1 MLLLGHRGCRGA
13 FPENTMAAF
22 EHALASG
29 CHGFELDV
37 RRTADGVPVIWHDA
51 SLRRRFI
58 SRQSYAALCERCRLP
73 GRLPRRPVIELCDL
87 ESVLKRFAHRAFM
100 DIELKVRGVEAEVVR
115 LLRRYP
121 PTHGFLLSSFR
132 RPVLLAL
139 HRIDPT
145 LPLGLIFDRMPR
157 ARVWHSLPI
166 QFVKPKMRLVTPARV
181 RVFHAH
187 RLKVITWT
195 VNQASAMH
203 RLAEAGVDGM
213 IGDDPVALAKGRH
226 VRAFLSAG

>member
-13 FPENTMAAF
+13 FPENTLAAF

-29 CHGFELDV
+29 CEGFELDV

-51 SLRRRFI
+51 SLRGRFV
-58 SRQSYAALCERCRLP
+58 SRQSFAALCERCRLP
-73 GRLPRRPVIELCDL
+73 SRLPRRPVIELCEL
-87 ESVLKRFAHRAFM
+87 ESVLARFAHRAFM

-121 PTHGFLLSSFR
+121 PTHGYVISSFR

-139 HRIDPT
+139 HRIDPA

-157 ARVWHSLPI
+157 ARVWHNLPI
-166 QFVKPKMRLVTPARV
+166 QFVKPKVRLVTPARV
-181 RVFHAH
+181 RHFHAQG
-187 RLKVITWT
+187 LKVLTWT
-195 VNQASAMH
+195 VNHPAAIH

-213 IGDDPVALAKGRH
+213 IGDDPAALAQGRRSRAGISH
-226 VRAFLSAG
+226 V